1 MAKRVRWLWVIVPAA
16 VLLGACSRAE
26 LVYENADWLA
36 YRWATNLVD
45 ANADQREAWRDR
57 FDELL
62 DVHREQLLPDVL
74 SLLQR
79 TEDEARRGLSD
90 QQLKCL
96 LADTDALYRDHAR
109 LAIPLAVD
117 VLTDLSPGQLD
128 HLSGELAERNSDYQD
143 KYLSADPEQRRKER
157 AERYIKRI
165 ARWTGPLDDDQQ
177 RLVQDAIA
185 GMPETAETWF
195 DYRLAQQQEM
205 LRLLRDGVGKP
216 ELHAFLTAWWVDF
229 AGMPARLSDD
239 AIDARRRGIDLAI
252 AVDGALNPAQRARF
266 IDRVADI
273 RSDLGNV
280 IAVASGPAPADRL
293 SCG

>member
-1 MAKRVRWLWVIVPAA
+1 MAKRLRWLWLIVPAA

-45 ANADQREAWRDR
+45 ATAEQREAWRDR

-62 DVHREQLLPDVL
+62 DAHREQLLPDVVA
-74 SLLQR
+74 LLQR
-79 TEDEARRGLSD
+79 TEDGARHGLSD
-90 QQLKCL
+90 QQLECL
-96 LADTDALYRDHAR
+96 LADTDALYRAHAG

-117 VLTDLSPGQLD
+117 VLTDLSPDQLD
-128 HLSGELAERNSDYQD
+128 HLSGELAERNEDYRD
-143 KYLSADPEQRRKER
+143 EYLSADPEQRRTER
-157 AERYIKRI
+157 AARYIKRI
-165 ARWTGPLDDDQQ
+165 ERWTGPLDDTQR

-205 LRLLRDGVGKP
+205 LRLLRDGAGKS
-216 ELHAFLTAWWVDF
+216 ELQAFLTAWWVDF
-229 AGMPARLSDD
+229 AGMPASLSDN
-239 AIDARRRGIDLAI
+239 ALDARRRGIELAI
-252 AVDGALNPAQRARF
+252 AVDGALLPAQRARF
-266 IDRVADI
+266 IDRVAGI
-273 RSDLGNV
+273 RSDLRGV
-280 IAVASGPAPADRL
+280 MTVASGPAPDDRL